1 MNTTK
6 TRNPVLLVHGIIR
19 TSAVFRKMSTYLSQ
33 QGWSVHSFNL
43 TPNNASLG
51 LDQLATQVADY
62 VDKTFP
68 PEQPLDLIGL
78 SMGGL
83 VTRYYVQRLG
93 GIDRVQRFITISAPH
108 QGTRMAYLLPRL
120 GCIQMRP
127 GSAFLKDL
135 NQDATMLE
143 RLNFTS
149 IWTPWD
155 FIIVP
160 ARSSQMPIGQ
170 EVKLSVLAHALMVR
184 DIRCWQTVAAALSK
198 PVKDDRLSS
207 NVSPSLSEANSSL
220 TLTNEKL

>member
-1 MNTTK
+1 
-6 TRNPVLLVHGIIR
+6 
-19 TSAVFRKMSTYLSQ
+19 MSTYLTQ

-51 LDQLATQVADY
+51 LDQLAIQVANY
-62 VDKTFP
+62 VDKTFA
-68 PEQPLDLIGL
+68 PEQPIDLVGL

-93 GIDRVQRFITISAPH
+93 GIDRVQRFITIAAPH

-127 GSAFLKDL
+127 GSPFLEDL
-135 NQDATMLE
+135 NQDASMLE

-149 IWTPWD
+149 LWTPWD

-160 ARSSQMPIGQ
+160 ASSSQMPVGR
-170 EVKLSVLAHALMVR
+170 EVKVSVFAHAFMARHSHCLQAVKS
-184 DIRCWQTVAAALSK
+184 ALLE
-198 PVKDDRLSS
+198 PL
-207 NVSPSLSEANSSL
+207 NVYAEVP
-220 TLTNEKL
+220 TLN

>member
-1 MNTTK
+1 MNSTNN
-6 TRNPVLLVHGIIR
+6 RNPVLLVHGIIR
-19 TSAVFRKMSTYLSQ
+19 TSTVFRRMSSYLIQ

-43 TPNNASLG
+43 TPNDASLG
-51 LDQLATQVADY
+51 LDQLAIQVADY
-62 VDKTFP
+62 VDKTFA
-68 PEQPLDLIGL
+68 PEQPIDLVGL

-93 GIDRVQRFITISAPH
+93 GIDRVQRFITISSPH

-127 GSAFLKDL
+127 GSAFLEDL
-135 NQDATMLE
+135 NQDAMMLE

-160 ARSSQMPIGQ
+160 ACSSQMPVGR
-170 EVKLSVLAHALMVR
+170 EVKVPVFAHASMVTDTR
-184 DIRCWQTVAAALSK
+184 SLKSVVSALSEPIK
-198 PVKDDRLSS
+198 RDRQF
-207 NVSPSLSEANSSL
+207 EH
-220 TLTNEKL
+220 THTHQKLPQNDGRT